1 MRAMRRHPAALVLA
15 LGAAL
20 GGCAGVACDPVTIVV
35 ARKDDRSQLRSEPR
49 GMRTD
54 ELGRV
59 SEVRREVIVTD
70 FWVQDG
76 EGRWYRVPEAAWRS
90 AEPGRPLQVCR

>member
-1 MRAMRRHPAALVLA
+1 MRRHRVALVLA

-20 GGCAGVACDPVTIVV
+20 GGCAAIACDPVTIVV
-35 ARKDDRSQLRSEPR
+35 TRKDDRSQLRSEPR

-54 ELGRV
+54 EFGRV
-59 SEVRREVIVTD
+59 SEIRREVIVTD

-76 EGRWYRVPEAAWRS
+76 EGRWYRVPEADWR
-90 AEPGRPLQVCR
+90 AAAPGQPLRVCR

>member
-1 MRAMRRHPAALVLA
+1 MRAMRRHRAALVLA
-15 LGAAL
+15 LGIAL
-20 GGCAGVACDPVTIVV
+20 GGCAGVACDPATIVV
-35 ARKDDRSQLRSEPR
+35 ARKDERSQLRSEPR

-70 FWVQDG
+70 FWVADD
-76 EGRWYRVPEAAWRS
+76 EGRWYRVPEPAWR
-90 AEPGRPLQVCR
+90 AVAPGQPLQVCR